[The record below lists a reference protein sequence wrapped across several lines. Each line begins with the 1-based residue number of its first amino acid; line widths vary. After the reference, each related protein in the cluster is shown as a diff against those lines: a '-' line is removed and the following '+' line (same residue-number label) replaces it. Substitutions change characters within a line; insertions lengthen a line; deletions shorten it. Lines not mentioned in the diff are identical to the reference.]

1 MAGLPSSS
9 YNDPG
14 YRWNGSSAS
23 LHHQQER
30 VHKSSLVLCPPHNW
44 HHVHVHLDQ
53 GVPGDVSHQDQR
65 EEEKGF

>member
-1 MAGLPSSS
+1 MASLPSSS

-14 YRWNGSSAS
+14 CRRNGSYAS

-30 VHKSSLVLCPPHNW
+30 VHKSSLVLCPSHNW

-53 GVPGDVSHQDQR
+53 GVPGDVSHQDKRKEEQR
-65 EEEKGF
+65 R